1 MIETFSNDTVTV
13 RDIKTSYHLLPSP
26 TIKWQGKMFARAIL
40 KELLRYFFTSD
51 SDHIQDSWRVTKEM
65 FYEYYH
71 CISLAIE
78 SDEFFE
84 LIIRQSWSIPNAFLF
99 GKPMG
104 NGGAF
109 DFSTSNEEVLT
120 SVTSLASQSIEL
132 DSLPL
137 KSANIGSLASP
148 SLDNAFLASVP
159 PVPMTVEFGAS
170 RSKKLSPVTIAAAR
184 TPSRRIVTRRVVVV
198 HSDNTEEVVMVE
210 EEIGAMKFDHE
221 SISQYLTSMGIT
233 DIKVIKF

>member
-1 MIETFSNDTVTV
+1 MIETLSNDSVTV
-13 RDIKTSYHLLPSP
+13 RDIKICYHLLPSP
-26 TIKWQGKMFARAIL
+26 TIKWQGKLFARPIL
-40 KELLRYFFTSD
+40 NELLRYFFSSD

-78 SDEFFE
+78 SDDLFE

-104 NGGAF
+104 NGGDF
-109 DFSTSNEEVLT
+109 DFSATNEGVLT
-120 SVTSLASQSIEL
+120 SMTSLTSQSIEL

-137 KSANIGSLASP
+137 KSADIGSLASP
-148 SLDNAFLASVP
+148 SLDNGYFSLP
-159 PVPMTVEFGAS
+159 LPMAVEFGTS
-170 RSKKLSPVTIAAAR
+170 RSKKLSPTTIAATR
-184 TPSRRIVTRRVVVV
+184 TPSRRIVTRRVIVV

-210 EEIGAMKFDHE
+210 EEIGAMRFDHE
-221 SISQYLTSMGIT
+221 SISQYLTSIGIT
-233 DIKVIKF
+233 DIKIIKF